1 MSERCTYCGQL
12 GHWRPDCPKIAKL
25 IARARSFVYID
36 LVSTPVEARVHK
48 LKARWSVEPAQDLEA
63 YHSEDAEESLRQC
76 LPSMKQVRIK
86 KEQLLTI
93 LKKNRAEH
101 RTIFLE
107 AQKAFRAVAIKGLDA
122 QLKAARTGRPF
133 ELANLVSLVAPE
145 DHTKEYDR
153 SIQMLEMSVDTEITV
168 DEREFTNYV
177 QDVWNWSREWAG
189 SNLRYTSKNSRFYG
203 KIAALASS

>member
-1 MSERCTYCGQL
+1 MSERCSYCGQR
-12 GHWRPDCPKIAKL
+12 GHWRPDCPEIAKL

-36 LVSTPVEARVHK
+36 LVSTPVEARVYK
-48 LKARWSVEPAQDLEA
+48 LKSRWSVEPEQDLEA
-63 YHSEDAEESLRQC
+63 FYAEDDLLA
-76 LPSMKQVRIK
+76 MKQVRIK
-86 KEQLLTI
+86 KDKLLAI
-93 LKKNRAEH
+93 LQKNRAEH
-101 RTIFLE
+101 RAIFLE

>member
-1 MSERCTYCGQL
+1 MSERCSYCGQR
-12 GHWRPDCPKIAKL
+12 GHWRPDCPEIAKL

-36 LVSTPVEARVHK
+36 LVSTPVEARVYK
-48 LKARWSVEPAQDLEA
+48 LKSRWSVEPEQDLEA
-63 YHSEDAEESLRQC
+63 FYAEDD

-86 KEQLLTI
+86 KDKLLAI
-93 LKKNRAEH
+93 LQKNRAEH
-101 RTIFLE
+101 RAIFLE

>member
-1 MSERCTYCGQL
+1 MSERCSYCGQR
-12 GHWRPDCPKIAKL
+12 GHWRPDCPEIAKL

-36 LVSTPVEARVHK
+36 LVSTPVEARVYK
-48 LKARWSVEPAQDLEA
+48 LKSRWSVEPEQDLEA
-63 YHSEDAEESLRQC
+63 FYAAEDD
-76 LPSMKQVRIK
+76 LPAMKQVRIK
-86 KEQLLTI
+86 KDKLLAI
-93 LKKNRAEH
+93 LQKNRAEH
-101 RTIFLE
+101 RAIFLE

>member
-1 MSERCTYCGQL
+1 MSERCSYCGQR
-12 GHWRPDCPKIAKL
+12 GHWRPDCPEIAKL

-36 LVSTPVEARVHK
+36 LVSTPVEARVYK
-48 LKARWSVEPAQDLEA
+48 LKSRWSVEPEQDLEA
-63 YHSEDAEESLRQC
+63 FYAAEDD
-76 LPSMKQVRIK
+76 LPDMKQVRIK
-86 KEQLLTI
+86 KDKLLAI
-93 LKKNRAEH
+93 LQKNRAEH
-101 RTIFLE
+101 RAIFLE

-203 KIAALASS
+203 KIAALAASS

>member
-1 MSERCTYCGQL
+1 MSERCSYCGQR
-12 GHWRPDCPKIAKL
+12 GHWRPDCPEIANL

-36 LVSTPVEARVHK
+36 LVSTPVEARVYK
-48 LKARWSVEPAQDLEA
+48 LKSRWSVEPEQDLEA
-63 YHSEDAEESLRQC
+63 FYAAEDD
-76 LPSMKQVRIK
+76 LPAMKQVRIK
-86 KEQLLTI
+86 KDKLLAI
-93 LKKNRAEH
+93 LQKNRAEH
-101 RTIFLE
+101 RAIFLE
-107 AQKAFRAVAIKGLDA
+107 AQKAFRAVAIKRLDA

-145 DHTKEYDR
+145 DHTAEYDR

-177 QDVWNWSREWAG
+177 QDVWNWSRDWAG

-203 KIAALASS
+203 KIAALANS

>member
-1 MSERCTYCGQL
+1 MSERCSYCGQR
-12 GHWRPDCPKIAKL
+12 GHWRPDCPEIAKL

-36 LVSTPVEARVHK
+36 LVSTPVEARVYK
-48 LKARWSVEPAQDLEA
+48 LKARWSVEPEQDLEA
-63 YHSEDAEESLRQC
+63 FYAAEDD
-76 LPSMKQVRIK
+76 LPAMKQVRIK
-86 KEQLLTI
+86 KDKLLAI
-93 LKKNRAEH
+93 LQKNRAEH
-101 RTIFLE
+101 RAIFLE